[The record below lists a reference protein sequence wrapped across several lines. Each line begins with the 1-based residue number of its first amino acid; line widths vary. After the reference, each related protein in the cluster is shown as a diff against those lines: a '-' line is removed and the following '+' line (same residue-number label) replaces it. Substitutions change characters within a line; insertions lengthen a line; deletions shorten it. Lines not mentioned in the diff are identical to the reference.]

1 MRASYSGPTS
11 KVSSAALIVVNADAV
26 EVATAAADD
35 PAVSKSTS
43 LKAYAIDKTKLG
55 TRRVGIIF
63 HTDS

>member
-11 KVSSAALIVVNADAV
+11 KVSLAALIVVNAD
-26 EVATAAADD
+26 VATAAADD